1 MKMKFKRTKWGSTEG
16 TGTLDELIRIFKG
29 ENEISPCHAAQSNEE
44 CSSVAKIRQLQEEI
58 KSLREELEEMNSESA
73 YSIIYNINH
82 CDRNIIKRSNFP
94 LASLH
99 NQTSIE
105 KEIKNRWIDF
115 IELFNFVE
123 DDSKDK
129 MINYLKNYKDL
140 KQKTEDHY
148 ERIEN
153 LKNQIKTEKKKLG
166 IE

>member
-1 MKMKFKRTKWGSTEG
+1 MNFKRNKWGSN
-16 TGTLDELIRIFKG
+16 KG
-29 ENEISPCHAAQSNEE
+29 ENLLEDMIKIFQNETNKSICHAKQPNSQ
-44 CSSVAKIRQLQEEI
+44 CSSVAKIHQLQEEI
-58 KSLREELEEMNSESA
+58 KSLREKLEEMNSEFA
-73 YSIIYNINH
+73 YSIIYNINY

-94 LASLH
+94 LASIH

-129 MINYLKNYKDL
+129 MINYLKNHKDL

>member
-1 MKMKFKRTKWGSTEG
+1 MKFKRTKWGSTEG

-29 ENEISPCHAAQSNEE
+29 ENDTSPCHAAQPNEE
-44 CSSVAKIRQLQEEI
+44 CSSVAKIHQSQEEI

-94 LASLH
+94 LASIH

-129 MINYLKNYKDL
+129 MINYLKHHKDL